1 MRRVEH
7 RAREGRAARDQL
19 GPDYDPMGN
28 RNMFTMEC
36 PNPMQGTIT
45 IGIHAAIILPDTEVD
60 IIAATTPVETIQFT

>member
-1 MRRVEH
+1 
-7 RAREGRAARDQL
+7 
-19 GPDYDPMGN
+19 
-28 RNMFTMEC
+28 MEC